1 MSTKTSFKDRFFAAL
16 LSFML
21 IVSMIPL
28 NAITAFAATTEYPD
42 SFTVTVKDTGDT
54 MIDGASIDYS
64 IKVDGTEQSS
74 SSTTTVDGVA
84 VIAEMA
90 GIDMSDPSVVVTF
103 SATVSKIGYNDATI
117 TDEVVTEINGNVDV
131 VLNEK
136 ETVNITISVKDSVED
151 TAVNDAAIA
160 ITGYTSS
167 NGTTANGSFVA
178 ELYKD
183 ETYNIAVTKKGYKAF
198 SVPGLTF
205 ASSDTYDV
213 ALVAKLVD
221 DTLAFSEATPA
232 NIEYGDTTFVNTA
245 ASTLRTGTIT
255 YSVESGDSV
264 TVNASTGVLTTLK
277 AGTSTIKALL
287 AEDDDYQ
294 ESEATYQITVTNA
307 PDAGF
312 SFADPTPANKKY
324 EENGTYSN
332 IASGGN
338 GTGAVTYAITSGD
351 AATIN
356 AETGE
361 LTIVKTGTVEVT
373 ATRAADDKYA
383 EITATYTLTIEKAD
397 QSALVFDVL
406 SPEDQF
412 ITNGSYTN
420 TATGGSGTG
429 AITYSIVSGDAY
441 ATIDDPT
448 SPVVTFIKVGGP
460 IVVKATKAADDNYE
474 ETSVQYTF
482 HIKKSP
488 QTEMLFETSSP
499 TIVYAP
505 DLTYSNP
512 LTGGSGTGEVSYEIL
527 SGDAA
532 TINPAGVLSIIKSG
546 TVVVKATKASD
557 DNYEEQTAQF
567 TLTINKAE
575 QTGFV
580 FADGDSVAKTWSPDA
595 NTYANIAS
603 GGQSTGDITY
613 TVVGTIGEMPFGGP
627 CASFDAASATVTMY
641 GKGAITIKAVKA
653 GDDCYEPIEA
663 QYTLTISRA
672 AQTGFDFDASVPTSL
687 TYNDND
693 NQFDLATVGGNG
705 AGAVTYAI
713 KSGDAVTINGNK
725 VTVVKSGT
733 VQIEATKAETN
744 SYDAATATIE
754 ITIAKADQA
763 IEFDDKTTTSIVYG
777 NEFTNA
783 AHEVVVSTV
792 PDGKGYAVLTNIT
805 YEVITGSDIASV
817 DSKGKLTFK
826 NNKVGTVT
834 VKANKAGD
842 NCYNAT
848 EATYSID
855 VVFATVPATSYT
867 LSGNKT
873 NDSGWYTGDVTITP
887 ATGYQISESNA
898 LTGNTWSDSIVVS
911 TEGYNGKTIYLKGD
925 DGISDAI
932 IISENNIRIDKSTP
946 KNLQISY
953 STSVLDAVLETI
965 TFGFYK
971 APVTVTIEATD
982 DISHIASFEYTCGD
996 NDGTITTGITY
1007 SGEDKVATASFE
1019 ISAQFRGKVS
1029 FTAIDVAG
1037 NTAVLHDDKVIVVDD
1052 IAPGVTVS
1060 FDNNNAANGTYFKAN
1075 RTATIKIDE
1084 ANFFVDDEAKFSENA
1099 FEKIENIAV
1108 DPSVMID
1115 EHLVITVTKVLNDG
1129 TSTATVYKNKD
1140 LTTSF
1145 TKNAEGKWEA
1155 TLLFDEDADYT
1166 LRIECKDFSGN
1177 EAGTYEE
1184 SFTIDKIKPV
1194 MSISYSPEETANNGD
1209 HYTQNRTAT
1218 VTIVEHN
1225 FRASD
1230 IVVSNSKNP
1239 DNVIY
1244 AEDVQHNPVNYAKNY
1259 QELLR
1264 NGTWTDDGDTHSI
1277 TIPFDVDAR
1286 YIFKISY
1293 SDLADNSE
1301 DAPITDEFCLD
1312 KNPPAMSSLKVTY
1325 STSVIDTILGAIT
1338 FGFYDAP
1345 VTVTIEADDDI
1356 SGIDYFTYSYGV
1368 QVGAS
1373 SVNVGK
1379 GDTIIS
1385 SGIDYSDGNK
1395 HAKATFTIP
1404 AQFRGSVS
1412 FTATDKAGKES
1423 QVFTDTKVIVVDDV
1437 APGVTVSYDVNEAS
1451 NGTFYKTNRTAT
1463 ITISEANF
1471 FNEAFEKVE
1480 NIAVDPS
1487 KMIDEHLVITVT
1499 KVDNDGVSTTRVI
1512 KSADLTTPFTETSE
1526 DTWAATL
1533 LFDEDAD
1540 YSWKI
1545 EYKDFSG
1552 NTAGTFTDA
1561 FTIDKIKPV
1570 MSISYDNND
1579 VANTDHFKANRTA
1592 TIQITEH
1599 NFRQSDIT
1607 VESITAVD
1615 IQGNPVDYSKDYQSL
1630 LRTGTWTSE
1639 GNTHSITIP
1648 FNVDARYSFK
1658 IVYADMAANDETA
1671 AITDEFCID
1680 KLPPDKDNLKVSYS
1694 TSVIDT
1700 ILETI
1705 TFGFYQAP
1713 VTVTIEADDSISGID
1728 YFTYSYT
1735 VSAGESSTNVGKSNV
1750 VIPTGEI
1757 TYSDKG
1763 KHAKATFEIPA
1774 QFRGN
1779 VSFKATDRSGNPS
1792 DWFEDGKVIVV
1803 DNVAPGVTVVYD
1815 NNSAT
1820 YETYYKASRTATI
1833 TIKEANFFVKAF
1845 DKVENINVEPSE
1857 MIDEHLVIT
1866 VTKEANDG
1874 TKTTTVFKNA
1884 DLTTPFT
1891 KTAEDTWEAT
1901 LLFAEDADYSWTV
1914 EYKDFSGN
1922 VAGTFEDAFTIDNID
1937 PIINVT
1943 HSNNDAQ
1950 NEKFFK
1956 ANRPVEIKITE
1967 HNFKAE
1973 DVVVTVTAD
1982 KATATVTDYSA
1993 YLTNPANWTSDGDV
2007 HTANI
2012 VFDTEA
2018 YYTFDISYTD
2028 KAGRANTPVNYGD
2041 SVAYGEFVVDKTAP
2055 TEADITIDNVSILAT
2070 NGVAFEKFY
2079 RAGVEV
2085 KYTVNCDISGLDNI
2099 KYQKVDSVS
2108 KYDEA
2113 ATWTDFTGSVKVNP
2127 SEKFVI
2133 YFRAE
2138 DKAGNYTIVNSIGV
2152 VVDDKAPVGETN
2164 APQIDITPAAAN
2176 DNGLHNSDVKVDLKV
2191 IDPKYVASNQDTN
2204 GYYSGL
2210 NKITYKIYTKDTAAI
2225 EEGVLF
2231 DLSDNTDKGKA
2242 VLDADKLV
2250 KEWTGSITVSA
2261 EKFNSNNVIVEIYA
2275 IDNAGNERTTKN
2287 EDINQPIRIDIT
2299 DPTIAVS
2306 YDNNDGDTAFADA
2319 TTDAFFK
2326 ANRVATIVITER
2338 NFNPDKVV
2346 VTITNTDG
2354 VIPELS
2360 GWTTVD
2366 GIGNG
2371 DGTTHTATITY
2382 SADGDYTFDISYVDQ
2397 ADNANDPVT
2406 YTGLATQKFTVDKTL
2421 PTINVVYDNNDAQN
2435 GNYYKA
2441 QRIAT
2446 LTVVEH
2452 NFETS
2457 RIQIAL
2463 TATDNGAN
2471 STLPTVSN
2479 WTSNGDT
2486 HVATI
2491 TYAND
2496 SLYTFDFD
2504 YTDKAGN
2511 ATANI
2516 DQQSFY
2522 VDKTN
2527 PAVSITKIVDESA
2540 NNDEGNIGY
2549 VITATDT
2556 NFDVFTP
2563 VLTAVV
2569 KEGDEF
2575 KTKPLDVGTLANI
2588 NNGKTY
2594 TVTNLEADG
2603 IYRITCTVVDKAG
2616 NAYSEVTLTREDGS
2630 TYVEKRAGAD
2640 TLLTFSVNRLG
2651 STFELD
2657 SKTVDLLNKYY
2668 VQNVKDD
2675 VVLVEINADPLQE
2688 YKVSLNGKTLA
2699 ESQYKVDHVGG
2710 EGNWEHY
2717 TYTIDKD
2724 LFEAEGEYTVV
2735 VSSKDKATNDAFS
2748 DVKDASIKFV
2758 VDRTAPV
2765 VTVTGLAKDGRYQTD
2780 KQVVTLVPT
2789 DDGGALKSI
2798 IVTLVDKEGKEIS
2811 ELLNLSGED
2820 FTKALEEGNGQLTF
2834 DVPEG
2839 LYQNVRIVCDD
2850 EADYGSDDNIIYD
2863 ETITNVSVANSAF
2876 LIFWANKPLRWG
2888 SIGGVSAIAAGAAAF
2903 VAIRKRK
2910 KIKVSK

>member
-28 NAITAFAATTEYPD
+28 NAITAFAATEEYPD

-64 IKVDGTEQSS
+64 IKVDGAEQANGSA
-74 SSTTTVDGVA
+74 TTVAGVA

-103 SATVSKIGYNDATI
+103 SATVSKIGYDDATV

-136 ETVNITISVKDSVED
+136 ETVNITISVKDSVEN
-151 TAVNDAAIA
+151 TAVNDADVA

-167 NGTTANGSFVA
+167 NGTTANGVFVA

-183 ETYNIAVTKKGYKAF
+183 ETYTISVTKKGYKSISA
-198 SVPGLTF
+198 PGLTF
-205 ASSDTYDV
+205 AASDTYDV
-213 ALVAKLVD
+213 ALIAKLVD

-255 YSVESGDSV
+255 YSVESGESV
-264 TVNASTGVLTTLK
+264 TVNASTGALTTLK

-312 SFADPTPANKKY
+312 GFADPTPANRKY

-338 GTGAVTYAITSGD
+338 GTGAITYAISSGD

-429 AITYSIVSGDAY
+429 AITYSIVSGDEY
-441 ATIDDPT
+441 ATITDPT
-448 SPVVTFIKVGGP
+448 SPLVTFIKVGGP
-460 IVVKATKAADDNYE
+460 IVVKATRAADDNYE
-474 ETSVQYTF
+474 ETSAQYTF

-532 TINPAGVLSIIKSG
+532 TINPAGVLSIVKSG

-567 TLTINKAE
+567 TLTIEKAE
-575 QTGFV
+575 QTGFA
-580 FADGDSVAKTWSPDA
+580 FADGNSVAKTWSPDA

-603 GGQSTGDITY
+603 GGQSTGEITY

-627 CASFDAASATVTMY
+627 CAAFDVASATVTMY

-672 AQTGFDFDASVPTSL
+672 TQTGFDFDPSVPTSL
-687 TYNDND
+687 TYNDN
-693 NQFDLATVGGNG
+693 NNVFDLATVGGNG
-705 AGAVTYAI
+705 AGDVSYAI
-713 KSGDAVTINGNK
+713 KSGDSVTINGNK

-733 VQIEATKAETN
+733 VQIEATKAATN
-744 SYDAATATIE
+744 TYEAATATIE

-763 IEFDDKTTTSIVYG
+763 IEFEDKTTTSIVYG
-777 NEFTNA
+777 NEFANA

-792 PDGKGYAVLTNIT
+792 PDGKGYAALTTIT
-805 YEVITGSDIASV
+805 YTITTGTDIASV
-817 DSKGKLTFK
+817 DADGKLTFK
-826 NNKVGTVT
+826 NNKTGTVT
-834 VKANKAGD
+834 VKASKAGD
-842 NCYNAT
+842 DCYNAT
-848 EATYSID
+848 EATYTID
-855 VVFATVPATSYT
+855 VVFANVPETSYT
-867 LSGNKT
+867 LSGDKINE
-873 NDSGWYTGDVTITP
+873 SGWYTGDVTITP

-898 LTGNTWSDSIVVS
+898 LTGNTWSDNIVVS
-911 TEGYNGKTIYLKGD
+911 SEGYNGKTIYLKGAE
-925 DGISDAI
+925 GISDAI
-932 IISENNIRIDKSTP
+932 VIPENDIRIDKSTP
-946 KNLQISY
+946 KNLSINY
-953 STSVLDAVLETI
+953 STSVLDAILETI

-982 DISHIASFEYTCGD
+982 DVSHIASFEYTYGE
-996 NDGTITTGITY
+996 NNGTISTGITY
-1007 SGEDKVATASFE
+1007 SDEDKVASASFE

-1029 FTAIDVAG
+1029 ITAIDVAG
-1037 NTAVLHDDKVIVVDD
+1037 NTAELHDDKVIIVDD
-1052 IAPGVTVS
+1052 IAPGVAVS
-1060 FDNNNAANGTYFKAN
+1060 FDNNNAENGTYYKAN
-1075 RTATIKIDE
+1075 RTATITIDE
-1084 ANFFVDDEAKFSENA
+1084 ANYFADAFEQIQNTADETVDEHLVITVTKETNDGTTTTTVFKNADLTSPFTENAEGKWVATLLFDEDADYTLEIEYKDFSGNSAAKYETAFTIDKIQPIISIAYDNNEAQNGNYYNDNRVATLTVVEHNFRQSDVVVESLTSLDVQGNVIDLTTDYQDQLINGTWNQDGDTYTIDLTLDTDAKYNFVISYTDLAGNAQVETITDEFTVDKVAPDNLKISYGTSVMDTVLQAITFGFYDAPVTVTITADDSVSGIDYFTYSYGVQVGASSTNVGKGDTVIGTGDITYSNLGKTATATFTIPAQFRGSVSFTATDRAGNTSEALNDTKVIIVDDVAPGVTVSYDANEASNGTFYKTNRTATITINEANFFNEA
-1099 FEKIENIAV
+1099 FEKVENIAV

-1115 EHLVITVTKVLNDG
+1115 EHLVITVTKV
-1129 TSTATVYKNKD
+1129 
-1140 LTTSF
+1140 
-1145 TKNAEGKWEA
+1145 
-1155 TLLFDEDADYT
+1155 
-1166 LRIECKDFSGN
+1166 
-1177 EAGTYEE
+1177 
-1184 SFTIDKIKPV
+1184 
-1194 MSISYSPEETANNGD
+1194 
-1209 HYTQNRTAT
+1209 
-1218 VTIVEHN
+1218 
-1225 FRASD
+1225 
-1230 IVVSNSKNP
+1230 
-1239 DNVIY
+1239 
-1244 AEDVQHNPVNYAKNY
+1244 
-1259 QELLR
+1259 
-1264 NGTWTDDGDTHSI
+1264 
-1277 TIPFDVDAR
+1277 
-1286 YIFKISY
+1286 
-1293 SDLADNSE
+1293 
-1301 DAPITDEFCLD
+1301 
-1312 KNPPAMSSLKVTY
+1312 
-1325 STSVIDTILGAIT
+1325 
-1338 FGFYDAP
+1338 
-1345 VTVTIEADDDI
+1345 
-1356 SGIDYFTYSYGV
+1356 
-1368 QVGAS
+1368 
-1373 SVNVGK
+1373 
-1379 GDTIIS
+1379 
-1385 SGIDYSDGNK
+1385 
-1395 HAKATFTIP
+1395 
-1404 AQFRGSVS
+1404 
-1412 FTATDKAGKES
+1412 
-1423 QVFTDTKVIVVDDV
+1423 
-1437 APGVTVSYDVNEAS
+1437 
-1451 NGTFYKTNRTAT
+1451 
-1463 ITISEANF
+1463 
-1471 FNEAFEKVE
+1471 
-1480 NIAVDPS
+1480 
-1487 KMIDEHLVITVT
+1487 
-1499 KVDNDGVSTTRVI
+1499 DNDGVSTTSVI

-1526 DTWAATL
+1526 DTWVATL

-1552 NTAGTFTDA
+1552 NAAGTFTDA

-1579 VANTDHFKANRTA
+1579 VANTDHYKADRTA
-1592 TIQITEH
+1592 TVQITEH
-1599 NFRQSDIT
+1599 NFRQNDII
-1607 VESITAVD
+1607 VKSISAVD
-1615 IQGNPVDYSKDYQSL
+1615 IQGNPVDYSKDYQTL
-1630 LRTGTWTSE
+1630 LRTGTWESE
-1639 GNTHSITIP
+1639 GNTHTITIP
-1648 FNVDARYSFK
+1648 FDVDARYSFE
-1658 IVYADMAANDETA
+1658 IVYADMAANDESA
-1671 AITDEFCID
+1671 SITDEFCVD
-1680 KLPPDKDNLKVSYS
+1680 KLAPAKDSLKVSYS

-1757 TYSDKG
+1757 TYSDNG
-1763 KHAKATFEIPA
+1763 KHAKATFDIPA

-1779 VSFKATDRSGNPS
+1779 VSFTATDRSGNTS
-1792 DWFEDGKVIVV
+1792 EMLEDGKVIVV
-1803 DNVAPGVTVVYD
+1803 DNVAPGVTVAYD

-1833 TIKEANFFVKAF
+1833 TIKEANFFVEAF

-1874 TKTTTVFKNA
+1874 TKTTNVFKNA

-1922 VAGTFEDAFTIDNID
+1922 VAGTFEDAFTVDNID
-1937 PIINVT
+1937 PEISVA

-1950 NEKFFK
+1950 NATFFK
-1956 ANRPVEIKITE
+1956 ADRPVEIKITE

-1973 DVVVTVTAD
+1973 DVVVTVTANQ
-1982 KATATVTDYSA
+1982 ATATVTDYSA
-1993 YLTNPANWTSDGDV
+1993 YLTNPANWTSNGDV

-2028 KAGRANTPVNYGD
+2028 MAGRSNTPVNYGE
-2041 SVAYGEFVVDKTAP
+2041 SVAYDAFTVDKTAP

-2152 VVDDKAPVGETN
+2152 VVDDKAPIGETN

-2210 NKITYKIYTKDTAAI
+2210 NKITYKIYTKDTAAT

-2275 IDNAGNERTTKN
+2275 VDNAGNERTTKN

-2299 DPTIAVS
+2299 APTIAVS

-2360 GWTTVD
+2360 GWATVD
-2366 GIGNG
+2366 GTGNG

-2382 SADGDYTFDISYVDQ
+2382 SADGDYTFDISYIDQ

-2479 WTSNGDT
+2479 WTSTGDT

-2569 KEGDEF
+2569 KEGNEF
-2575 KTKPLDVGTLANI
+2575 KTKQLDVGTLANI

-2594 TVTNLEADG
+2594 TVTNLDADG

-2630 TYVEKRAGAD
+2630 TYVEKRAGTD

-2657 SKTVDLLNKYY
+2657 SKTVDLLSKYY

-2675 VVLVEINADPLQE
+2675 VVLIEINADPLQE
-2688 YKVSLNGKTLA
+2688 YKVSLNGKTLS

-2748 DVKDASIKFV
+2748 DVKDASVKFV

-2798 IVTLVDKEGKEIS
+2798 VVTLVDKDGKEIS

-2834 DVPEG
+2834 EVPEG

-2850 EADYGSDDNIIYD
+2850 EADYGTDDNIIYD

-2888 SIGGVSAIAAGAAAF
+2888 SIGGVTAIAAGAAAF
-2903 VAIRKRK
+2903 IAIRKRK
-2910 KIKVSK
+2910 KNIAKAK